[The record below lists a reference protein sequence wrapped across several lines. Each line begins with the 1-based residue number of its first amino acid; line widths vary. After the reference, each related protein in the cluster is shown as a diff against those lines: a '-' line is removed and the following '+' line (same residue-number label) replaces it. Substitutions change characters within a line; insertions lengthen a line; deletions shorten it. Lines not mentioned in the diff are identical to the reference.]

1 MDNPKSSSTNS
12 LIWYFVLAFGFSWLF
27 WLWPVLASR
36 GVLSLP
42 IPNMGWVLI
51 GAHGPLFASVVL
63 TSRSGGWT
71 AVRQLIRSGFDLR
84 MKLGWWLAIILI
96 PFALAGFAV
105 WINVALNGYQLDT
118 TLLSQPGMIVPMF
131 LFMFFLGG
139 SFQEEFGWR
148 GYALPR
154 LLLTL
159 NPLTAALVLGIIWG
173 VWHLPLFFISGASQS
188 FMPFGI
194 FLLLA
199 VFFSIVFTWVFL
211 HTSRNLFGAL
221 LLHTAINTSLSL
233 FPPIETKIGGNQM
246 ALTYLMIAYLCVA
259 VWLII
264 RDLSFW
270 KTKVDSSGDAS

>member
-42 IPNMGWVLI
+42 ISNMGWVLI

-159 NPLTAALVLGIIWG
+159 NPLTAALVLGIIWEYG
-173 VWHLPLFFISGASQS
+173 TCPCSLFLEQVNRSCPSAYSCC
-188 FMPFGI
+188 
-194 FLLLA
+194 LLSSSVLCSPGFSCARLA
-199 VFFSIVFTWVFL
+199 ICLAHFFSTQ
-211 HTSRNLFGAL
+211 R
-221 LLHTAINTSLSL
+221 
-233 FPPIETKIGGNQM
+233 
-246 ALTYLMIAYLCVA
+246 
-259 VWLII
+259 
-264 RDLSFW
+264 
-270 KTKVDSSGDAS
+270 

>member
-1 MDNPKSSSTNS
+1 MDNPRSTSTNS
-12 LIWYFVLAFGFSWLF
+12 LIWFFVLAFGFSWLF

-63 TSRSGGWT
+63 TSRSGGWA
-71 AVRQLIRSGFDLR
+71 AVKKLIRSGFDLR

-96 PFALAGFAV
+96 PFALAGIAV
-105 WINVALNGYQLDT
+105 WVNVALNGFQLDT
-118 TLLSQPGMIVPMF
+118 TLLSQPVMIVPTF

-154 LLLTL
+154 LLSTL
-159 NPLTAALVLGIIWG
+159 NPLMAGLVLGIIWG
-173 VWHLPLFFISGASQS
+173 VWHLPLFYISGASQS

-211 HTSRNLFGAL
+211 RTSRNLFGAL

-233 FPPIETKIGGNQM
+233 FPPIEARIGGNQM
-246 ALTYLMIAYLCVA
+246 ALTFLMIAYLCVSGLLVIKEPA
-259 VWLII
+259 
-264 RDLSFW
+264 FW
-270 KTKVDSSGDAS
+270 MKKVGSAGESK